1 MRNLSVRGVCIDYI
15 EMRIFMKNKRTCDY
29 IAEAIQNEILSG
41 RMKAG
46 DALRQEDLAESLG
59 YSRIPIREALQI
71 LEAQGLAR
79 RLATRHVVV
88 ADCSDQVLSEI
99 FEMICQVEKK
109 GIADLLE
116 KDIAWNVSNKD
127 HNTEETFHQFVYE
140 NISNE
145 FFRRL
150 LENASECYIRFAVNE
165 TGQGKQE
172 EQQEKRNEY
181 VRNIYNAYQKKDIQT
196 IESALSRYYL
206 LLAEYVREERSKTA

>member
-1 MRNLSVRGVCIDYI
+1 
-15 EMRIFMKNKRTCDY
+15 MKNKRTCDY

-88 ADCSDQVLSEI
+88 ADCSNQVVEEI

-109 GIADLLE
+109 GLVDLLN
-116 KDIAWNVSNKD
+116 KNTVWNVSD
-127 HNTEETFHQFVYE
+127 EAANTEEALHQFVYE

-165 TGQGKQE
+165 TEQGKQAE
-172 EQQEKRNEY
+172 NKQKRNDC
-181 VRNIYNAYQKKDIQT
+181 VRNIYKAYQKQDTQT
-196 IESALSRYYL
+196 IEDALSRYYL
-206 LLAEYVREERSKTA
+206 LLAEYVRKERSKTA

>member
-1 MRNLSVRGVCIDYI
+1 
-15 EMRIFMKNKRTCDY
+15 MKNKRTCDY

-127 HNTEETFHQFVYE
+127 HNFSGGFWKMHRSATSVLQLMRQDRE
-140 NISNE
+140 NS
-145 FFRRL
+145 R
-150 LENASECYIRFAVNE
+150 
-165 TGQGKQE
+165 
-172 EQQEKRNEY
+172 
-181 VRNIYNAYQKKDIQT
+181 KK
-196 IESALSRYYL
+196 EMNM
-206 LLAEYVREERSKTA
+206 

>member
-29 IAEAIQNEILSG
+29 IAEAPHNEILSG

-71 LEAQGLAR
+71 LEA
-79 RLATRHVVV
+79 
-88 ADCSDQVLSEI
+88 QVLSEI

-181 VRNIYNAYQKKDIQT
+181 VRNIYNAYQKKEIQT

>member
-1 MRNLSVRGVCIDYI
+1 
-15 EMRIFMKNKRTCDY
+15 MKNKRTCDY

-46 DALRQEDLAESLG
+46 DALRQEDLADSLG

-88 ADCSDQVLSEI
+88 ADCSDQVVEEI

-109 GIADLLE
+109 GFVDLL
-116 KDIAWNVSNKD
+116 KKNISWNVPENILNESV
-127 HNTEETFHQFVYE
+127 NTEEALHQFVYE

-165 TGQGKQE
+165 TKQGKQA
-172 EQQEKRNEY
+172 EQQKKRNDC
-181 VRNIYNAYQKKDIQT
+181 VRNIYKAYQKQDTQT
-196 IESALSRYYL
+196 IESTLSRYYL

>member
-1 MRNLSVRGVCIDYI
+1 
-15 EMRIFMKNKRTCDY
+15 MKNKRTCDY

-46 DALRQEDLAESLG
+46 DALRQEDLADSLG

-88 ADCSDQVLSEI
+88 ADCSDQVVEEI

-109 GIADLLE
+109 GLVDLLN
-116 KDIAWNVSNKD
+116 KNTVWNVSD
-127 HNTEETFHQFVYE
+127 EASNTEEAFHQFVYE

-165 TGQGKQE
+165 TEQGKQADE
-172 EQQEKRNEY
+172 KQKRNDC
-181 VRNIYNAYQKKDIQT
+181 VRNIYKAYQKKDTQT
-196 IESALSRYYL
+196 IEDALSRYYL
-206 LLAEYVREERSKTA
+206 LLAEHVREERSKTA